1 MKKISIIIPFF
12 NEGPGINSFY
22 TSLIAELKKIS
33 GYFFELVLIDDG
45 SEDDTLSSLIKLQGN
60 DFIGLKVIELSK
72 NFGKEAALTAGIHN
86 CSGDAVI
93 FMDSDLEHP
102 PQLINQM
109 IQKWLDGNDVVLGK
123 RASRS
128 NEKFFKR
135 FAVKIFYGIYSK
147 LAQFKTHQGVGEF
160 RLMNKESIDA
170 LKSLEENQ
178 RFMRGLMSW
187 AGFKEV
193 VIEFE
198 PVKREHGKSK
208 FSYFKLFLYAIDG
221 ITNFSIAPLRLS
233 IFLGVFFAFTV
244 IIFAAYLTWEF
255 YVFGVSVPGF
265 QTLILT
271 IVFFGS
277 INLIILGI
285 IGEYIGK
292 IFLESKKRPSF
303 IIRKIHQTNESD
315 K

>member
-1 MKKISIIIPFF
+1 MKLKGNESI
-12 NEGPGINSFY
+12 GI
-22 TSLIAELKKIS
+22 T
-33 GYFFELVLIDDG
+33 
-45 SEDDTLSSLIKLQGN
+45 
-60 DFIGLKVIELSK
+60 VIELSK

-102 PQLINQM
+102 PQLIDLM
-109 IQKWLDGNDVVLGK
+109 IKKWLDGNDVVLGK

-160 RLMNKESIDA
+160 RLMNKESIEA

-187 AGFKEV
+187 AGFKEA

-198 PVKREHGKSK
+198 PVKREHGESK

-233 IFLGVFFAFTV
+233 IFLGVFFAFAA
-244 IIFAAYLTWEF
+244 IIFAAYLFWEF

-303 IIRKIHQTNESD
+303 IVRNIHHIN
-315 K
+315 

>member
-12 NEGPGINSFY
+12 NEESGINAFY
-22 TSLIAELKKIS
+22 SSLISELQKIP

-45 SEDDTLSSLIKLQGN
+45 SEDDTLISLMQLKGN
-60 DFIGLKVIELSK
+60 ESVGLKVIELSK

-102 PQLINQM
+102 PQVIDLM
-109 IQKWLDGNDVVLGK
+109 IKKWLDGNDVVLGK

-135 FAVKIFYGIYSK
+135 FAVKIFYRIYSK

-160 RLMNKESIDA
+160 RLMNKESIEA

-187 AGFKEV
+187 VGFKEA

-198 PVKREHGKSK
+198 PVKREHGESK
-208 FSYFKLFLYAIDG
+208 FSYFKLFLYAVDG

-233 IFLGVFFAFTV
+233 IFLGVFFAFIA
-244 IIFAAYLTWEF
+244 IIFAAYLFWEF
-255 YVFGVSVPGF
+255 YAFGVSVPGF

-303 IIRKIHQTNESD
+303 VIRKIHQTNESD

>member
-12 NEGPGINSFY
+12 NEESGINAFY
-22 TSLIAELKKIS
+22 SSLISELKKIP

-45 SEDDTLSSLIKLQGN
+45 SEDDSLISLMQLKGN
-60 DFIGLKVIELSK
+60 ESVGLKVIELSK

-102 PQLINQM
+102 PQVIDLM
-109 IQKWLDGNDVVLGK
+109 IKKWLDGNDVVLGK

-135 FAVKIFYGIYSK
+135 FAVKIFYRIYSK

-160 RLMNKESIDA
+160 RLMNKESIEA
-170 LKSLEENQ
+170 LKNLKENQ

-187 AGFKEV
+187 AGFKEA

-198 PVKREHGKSK
+198 PVKRKHGESK
-208 FSYFKLFLYAIDG
+208 FSYFKLFLYAVDG

-233 IFLGVFFAFTV
+233 IFLGVFFAFIA
-244 IIFAAYLTWEF
+244 IIFAAYLFWEF
-255 YVFGVSVPGF
+255 YAFGVSVPGF

-303 IIRKIHQTNESD
+303 VIRKIHQTNESD